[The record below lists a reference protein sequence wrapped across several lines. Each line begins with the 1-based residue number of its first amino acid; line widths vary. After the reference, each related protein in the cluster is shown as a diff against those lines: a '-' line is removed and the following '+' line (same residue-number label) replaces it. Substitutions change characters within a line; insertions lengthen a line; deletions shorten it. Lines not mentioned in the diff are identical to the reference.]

1 MDNFVKSVYV
11 NEIKRQCEFAVSAIN
26 HLNYSLQQ
34 LHACD
39 IDSNQRHFFY
49 SEVFRSIHS
58 FLTHASNVS
67 RMFWPSVPR
76 KKKYESNEAY
86 KARILKLD
94 KVARAEA
101 LKEEYSLKENSAL
114 KNRNLRDHLEHYDE
128 RLDHWR
134 KNSKNRNIAPEN
146 IGPLSSIRPSPDA
159 LDNMRQ
165 FDPSRNIY
173 MFRGEEYDLQNIAT
187 AISEILSLSQNLEEK
202 LRGSSSQIT

>member
-1 MDNFVKSVYV
+1 MDDFVKSVYA
-11 NEIKRQCEFAVSAIN
+11 NEIKRQCEFAESAIN

-39 IDSNQRHFFY
+39 VDPNQRHFFY
-49 SEVFRSIHS
+49 SEVFRNIHS

-67 RMFWPSVPR
+67 RMFWLSTPT
-76 KKKYESNEAY
+76 KKKNESDEDY
-86 KARILKLD
+86 KARLLKLD

-101 LKEEYSLKENSAL
+101 LKREYSLKENSVL
-114 KNRNLRDHLEHYDE
+114 KNRNLRDHLEHYEE

-146 IGPLSSIRPSPDA
+146 IGSLSSIRPSPDA

-165 FDPSRNIY
+165 FDPNRNIY
-173 MFRGEEYDLQNIAT
+173 MFHGEEYDLQSIAT
-187 AISEILSLSQNLEEK
+187 AISEILSLGQNLEEK
-202 LRGSSSQIT
+202 LRGRGSQST